1 MTLAL
6 FDSMTAVQEFVVPRS
21 IPIILSTENA
31 ARRDATIQVR
41 DWVRAGGGEK
51 LKFEGEIIEGL

>member
-41 DWVRAGGGEK
+41 DWVRVGGEK